1 KLDKVN
7 ALIVDEADRMLDL
20 GFSEDLEAIS
30 DLAANR
36 EQTLMFSATFAP
48 RIITLAER
56 MMNEPERIAIETGH
70 STNTDIT
77 QTLHWT
83 DGFEHKKKLLTH
95 WLSEQDLDQAVVFAS
110 TQEDTDMLA
119 EELAEAGLSVVAL
132 HGAMPQTVRNRR
144 LRSIREGRA
153 KILVATDVA
162 ARGLDVPTISHV
174 INFGLPMKN
183 EDYVHRIG

>member
-1 KLDKVN
+1 MTLLTVVKLNLDKVD

-36 EQTLMFSATFAP
+36 KQTLMFSATFAS

-83 DGFEHKKKLLTH
+83 DGFR
-95 WLSEQDLDQAVVFAS
+95 A
-110 TQEDTDMLA
+110 QEKITY
-119 EELAEAGLSVVAL
+119 AL
-132 HGAMPQTVRNRR
+132 V
-144 LRSIREGRA
+144 
-153 KILVATDVA
+153 K
-162 ARGLDVPTISHV
+162 
-174 INFGLPMKN
+174 
-183 EDYVHRIG
+183 